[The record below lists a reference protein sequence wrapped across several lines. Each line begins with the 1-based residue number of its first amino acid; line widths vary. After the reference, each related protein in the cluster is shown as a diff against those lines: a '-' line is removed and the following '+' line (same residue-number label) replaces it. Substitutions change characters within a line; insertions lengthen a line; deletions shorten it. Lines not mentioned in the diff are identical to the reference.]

1 MKMMDVRLAGLIAL
15 FLTSG
20 VFLAS
25 EAAPSAEDEG
35 FRETCSLSVGIVPR
49 IAASYRTWANPFET
63 DVLERE
69 KGFRVCQ
76 DRKLDPVE
84 TGDATGPQCR
94 NTEFHLEIRYR
105 ADMSTRNVRLSQKGR
120 ILFSKDYPGTPGSP
134 GMLRTIPTC
143 EQLAVIAAQ
152 PKKPTR

>member
-1 MKMMDVRLAGLIAL
+1 MKNFALTSVGLFAL
-15 FLTSG
+15 FLASG
-20 VFLAS
+20 GTALA
-25 EAAPSAEDEG
+25 DVQ
-35 FRETCSLSVGIVPR
+35 ETCSLSVGIVTR
-49 IAASYRTWANPFET
+49 IAVSYRTWANPFET

-84 TGDATGPQCR
+84 NRDPTGPQCR

-120 ILFSKDYPGTPGSP
+120 VLFSKDYPDTPGGP
-134 GMLRTIPTC
+134 RILRTIPTC
-143 EQLAVIAAQ
+143 EELAAIAAR
-152 PKKPTR
+152 PKKPTY